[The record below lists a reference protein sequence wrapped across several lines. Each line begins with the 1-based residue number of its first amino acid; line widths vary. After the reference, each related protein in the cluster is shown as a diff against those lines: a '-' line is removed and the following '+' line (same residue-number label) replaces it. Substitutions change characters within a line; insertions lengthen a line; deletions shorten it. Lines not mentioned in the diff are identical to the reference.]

1 MIENIFLKLLNKEW
15 PSEEELLC
23 LMKNYYGDH
32 PHIEKSFEQPV
43 RSRLTVMSDPI
54 ELTVPNND
62 LIEPVLTDQGVL
74 QQMNCY
80 SSTYYNTFTMSDL
93 ERIITETISC

>member
-23 LMKNYYGDH
+23 LIKNYYGDH

-43 RSRLTVMSDPI
+43 R
-54 ELTVPNND
+54 
-62 LIEPVLTDQGVL
+62 
-74 QQMNCY
+74 
-80 SSTYYNTFTMSDL
+80 
-93 ERIITETISC
+93 